1 MKQKN
6 AVKRQFK
13 YLQGYIYIL
22 VAKCPYCVKWMSLE
36 RLQNPTQACKEVGI
50 TTIKDLYT
58 ESEKARTPTTTPF
71 GKYEAGCWPIFL
83 ASIKSA
89 Y

>member
-13 YLQGYIYIL
+13 YPKGYIDYEMPVLRQIDAL
-22 VAKCPYCVKWMSLE
+22 TTNGKPLA
-36 RLQNPTQACKEVGI
+36 QACKEVGI

-71 GKYEAGCWPIFL
+71 GK
-83 ASIKSA
+83 
-89 Y
+89 